1 MTPDGADDGVYARDI
16 LAALGVA
23 DVGATRR
30 VQGGSD
36 TSIWRVAVAGNDY
49 ALRVFGAGEQE
60 DCEREATVM
69 WSAWQTGL
77 PVPKVSASGSWR
89 GHPALLMD
97 WAPGRTLFAELKRRP
112 WRARRLGEA
121 FGAMQ
126 AHLHHVEAPDV
137 LADRPDDWIAW
148 LGPDQ
153 PALAERL
160 RASRYPAGALLHLD
174 YHPLN
179 VMTGGERITAI
190 LDWRNAAAGPP
201 RADAARTHAILCVDA
216 PAIVAPPV
224 RPLLSLF
231 ASGWRAGYLQH
242 GGSLDEMAPFYTWAG
257 AVMLRDLAAKRSPA
271 DLARMRRW
279 TNGWLARL

>member
-1 MTPDGADDGVYARDI
+1 MTPDGADDGMNARDI

-23 DVGATRR
+23 DVGVTQR

-36 TSIWRVAVAGNDY
+36 TAIWRVAVAGNDY

-60 DCEREATVM
+60 DCEREAAVM
-69 WSAWQTGL
+69 WSAWQAGL
-77 PVPKVSASGSWR
+77 PVPEVIASGRWR
-89 GHPALLMD
+89 DHPALLMD
-97 WAPGRTLFAELKRRP
+97 WAPGRTIFEELKRRP

-126 AHLHHVEAPDV
+126 ASMHRIKAPV
-137 LADRPDDWIAW
+137 ILADHPDDWVAW

-179 VMTGGERITAI
+179 VMTDGERITAI

-201 RADAARTHAILCVDA
+201 RADAARTHAILWIDA
-216 PAIVAPPV
+216 PYIIPAPM
-224 RPLLSLF
+224 RPPLSLLT
-231 ASGWRAGYLQH
+231 SGWRAGYLRQ
-242 GGSLDEMAPFYTWAG
+242 GGSLDEMAPFYAWAG
-257 AVMLRDLAAKRSPA
+257 AVMLRDLATKRSPA
-271 DLARMRRW
+271 ALARIRRW
-279 TNGWLARL
+279 TDGWLAVL